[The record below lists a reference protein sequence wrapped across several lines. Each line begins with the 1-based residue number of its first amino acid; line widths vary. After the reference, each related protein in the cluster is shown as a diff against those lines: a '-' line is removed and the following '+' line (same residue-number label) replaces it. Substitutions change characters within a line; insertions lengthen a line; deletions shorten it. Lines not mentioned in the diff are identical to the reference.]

1 MQRKSPPQRASP
13 GINPGLR
20 RSTPWHAVSVVAAPS
35 SCEAA
40 RALPP
45 TRYLSREA
53 PRLPLADCTSPAYCS
68 CSYKHH
74 LDRRGQ
80 PRRKDDLSGLRR
92 GMHSGTERRTVRGRR
107 EDD

>member
-1 MQRKSPPQRASP
+1 MLRKSPPHGVSRAVSP
-13 GINPGLR
+13 VR
-20 RSTPWHAVSVVAAPS
+20 RSTPWHAVSVVAGPS
-35 SCEAA
+35 CCEVA
-40 RALPP
+40 RSLST

-53 PRLPLADCTSPAYCS
+53 PRLPLPECASPASCS

-74 LDRRGQ
+74 VDRRGQ

-92 GMHSGTERRTVRGRR
+92 GLLSGTERRMLRGRR